1 MCALLVYVSRQNNTP
16 DQSLGTE
23 RQQSNAVMPVRF
35 DKLGHATEK
44 PADPVNAWQMFKS
57 KGRRRCSTNLLMIH
71 VILGALH
78 R

>member
-1 MCALLVYVSRQNNTP
+1 MQALSTQKQQSLGVCALLVYVSRQNNTP

-44 PADPVNAWQMFKS
+44 QQ
-57 KGRRRCSTNLLMIH
+57 IQ
-71 VILGALH
+71 
-78 R
+78 